1 MKWFGGRK
9 TSISNPEPFCG
20 TGLMAP
26 GIVCALRGPGQA
38 QALFPQLAAS
48 PLLVEVFIFSPVR
61 DYLNDKL
68 GRLRTLTG
76 NIQ

>member
-1 MKWFGGRK
+1 
-9 TSISNPEPFCG
+9 
-20 TGLMAP
+20 MAP